1 MVAIYGGINPKGLV
15 LRENFRIRKTTRP
28 TTTTPEPSTEI
39 MITTTSATKHNK
51 TILIGAAASVSPN
64 GQNET
69 TTEQFINN
77 NTLSETAFTLDD
89 NDDVIDDNNNT
100 LTRINTRSNGI
111 QSTVSPPPSPANVES
126 DDDIITVDESLGI
139 TVRTSSTTS
148 SFDDIIST
156 TAVDRIGF
164 GGKDYNVNRLTS
176 NKYFRHLSGFNSRYA
191 RPENTHGLRH
201 KLSRIFKFVAGD
213 INDFNSNRKA
223 WDNHQDIWRRRK
235 DFYY

>member
-39 MITTTSATKHNK
+39 MITTATKHNK

-69 TTEQFINN
+69 TTEQFIN

-126 DDDIITVDESLGI
+126 DDDDIITVDESLGI